1 MDSQNETAGEATR
14 DVREALDAS
23 PLKDLTADEMLAVLC
38 REGVVSVEDLLKRLR
53 GDRTESQPP
62 APINM
67 QVLNRETPRDDVAR
81 IEHRAPK
88 VPFIVDGTVYDPGDI
103 RRFNGREL
111 HFIIGSA
118 LAPYGAMLGFEDRT
132 VLTSWLQIVY
142 LSKAAG
148 LPIRTHGPEHPQ
160 NPPGSAG
167 VYQPQIQADPTYVR
181 PTHAFMY
188 SRAYYSGSYLELA
201 PGLQL
206 EDLGKIVRP
215 DDLVVRAGLVWDNA
229 ISSIHSTSSL
239 CLYWEHPHFQ
249 GAIRIVVPNM
259 PIPDL
264 EWLGFNDTI
273 SSVMNLG

>member
-1 MDSQNETAGEATR
+1 MDSQNETAGKTTR
-14 DVREALDAS
+14 DVREALYAS

-53 GDRTESQPP
+53 GGRTESQSPT
-62 APINM
+62 PINLQM
-67 QVLNRETPRDDVAR
+67 LSRETPRDDVAK

-88 VPFIVDGTVYDPGDI
+88 VPFIVNGTLYDPGEI

-118 LAPYGAMLGFEDRT
+118 SAPYGAMLGFEDRT

-148 LPIRTHGPEHPQ
+148 LAVRTHGPEHPQ
-160 NPPGSAG
+160 NPKDSYG
-167 VYQPQIQADPTYVR
+167 VYPRPLQADPAYIR
-181 PTHAFMY
+181 PTHTFMY
-188 SRAYYSGSYLELA
+188 SRAYYSGMYLELA

-206 EDLGKIVRP
+206 EDLGKIFRADDDYTRP
-215 DDLVVRAGLVWDNA
+215 GSVWDNA
-229 ISSIHSTSSL
+229 ISSIHSTPSL
-239 CLYWEHPHFQ
+239 CLYWENPHFQ
-249 GAIRIVVPNM
+249 GAMRIVVPNM

-264 EWLGFNDTI
+264 DWLGFNDTI

>member
-1 MDSQNETAGEATR
+1 MHSQNETAGEATR
-14 DVREALDAS
+14 DVRDALHAS

-53 GDRTESQPP
+53 GNRTESQSP
-62 APINM
+62 APINLQM
-67 QVLNRETPRDDVAR
+67 LSRETPRDDVAR

-88 VPFIVDGTVYDPGDI
+88 VPFIVNGTFYDPGDI

-118 LAPYGAMLGFEDRT
+118 SAPHGAMLGFDDRT

-142 LSKAAG
+142 LSRAAG
-148 LPIRTHGPEHPQ
+148 MTVRTHGPEHPE
-160 NPPGSAG
+160 NPTGTYV
-167 VYQPQIQADPTYVR
+167 VYPLPIQAEPSHVR

-188 SRAYYSGSYLELA
+188 SRAYHSGMYLELA

-206 EDLGKIVRP
+206 EDLGKIFRADDYGFRP
-215 DDLVVRAGLVWDNA
+215 GLVWDNA

-249 GAIRIVVPNM
+249 GAMRIVVPNM
-259 PIPDL
+259 SIPDL
-264 EWLGFNDTI
+264 DWLGFDDTI